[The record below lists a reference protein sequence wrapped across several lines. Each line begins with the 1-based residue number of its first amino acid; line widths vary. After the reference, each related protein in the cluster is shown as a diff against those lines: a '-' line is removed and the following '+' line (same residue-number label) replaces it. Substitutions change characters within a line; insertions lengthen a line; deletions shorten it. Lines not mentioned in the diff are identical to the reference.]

1 MSEARIDSLRKK
13 HSKLNQ
19 EIDDIERRELVD
31 QQYIKKL
38 KKQRLAL
45 KDEIKLLTLKQGA
58 SNGSSRTRNS

>member
-45 KDEIKLLTLKQGA
+45 KDEIKLLTLKHGA